1 MQHID
6 ILTVASSDETSVYET
21 PPEVQKSEVL
31 IGKQE

>member
-21 PPEVQKSEVL
+21 PQKFKNL
-31 IGKQE
+31 RC